1 MSANDPAA
9 DPGSGEAPRAVV
21 VLLTGPTADTLRA
34 IGGSL
39 VAERLAACV
48 NVLPGVRSIY
58 RWQGAVEESEEALA
72 IVKTTADRLPGL
84 EARVGELHPYELPE
98 ILAIEPAGGSTA
110 YLNWIRESVT
120 TRSGDGAA

>member
-9 DPGSGEAPRAVV
+9 DPGGREASRAVV
-21 VLLTGPTADTLRA
+21 VLLTGPTAETLRA

-48 NVLPGVRSIY
+48 NVLPGVKSIY
-58 RWQGAVEESEEALA
+58 RWEGAVEESEEALA
-72 IVKTTADRLPGL
+72 IVKTTAARLPVL

-98 ILAIEPAGGSTA
+98 ILAIEPDGGSTA

>member
-9 DPGSGEAPRAVV
+9 DPGSGEASRAVV

-72 IVKTTADRLPGL
+72 IVKTTADRLPDL

-98 ILAIEPAGGSTA
+98 ILAIEPDGGSTS